1 MNQEVEAVV
10 QTPTLGVGAP
20 GMEEKKCSWDFE
32 KSLFWDSLKI
42 ILCRVSVQDEQDFS
56 RWS

>member
-32 KSLFWDSLKI
+32 KRLFHWDSLKI
-42 ILCRVSVQDEQDFS
+42 TLRRMSFQDG
-56 RWS
+56 